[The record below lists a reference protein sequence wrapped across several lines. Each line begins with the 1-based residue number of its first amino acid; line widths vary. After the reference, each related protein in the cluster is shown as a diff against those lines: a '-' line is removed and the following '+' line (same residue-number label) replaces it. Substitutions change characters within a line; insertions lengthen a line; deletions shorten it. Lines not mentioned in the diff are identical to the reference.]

1 MLSIFSILIVYITLL
16 NVILLIALFI
26 KSKKNDS
33 LNNQEENYLS
43 VIVAFR
49 NESQNLELLI
59 TSLKNQNYSEK
70 KFEVILVDDYSDDN
84 SFQLAKQLISNYP
97 NFKLIKNK
105 YNPGKKNA
113 LRSGIE
119 EAKNEILLFTDADCI
134 PKHNWIKSISKEFD
148 DETDLVYGYSPFIAE
163 KKFLNHLCRY
173 ENLFT
178 SVLMTAFHNVGYPY
192 MSFGRNL
199 SYRKSLYEKL
209 GGFEKIQHS
218 LSGDDDLFFQLAL
231 SHNAKVKLVDHPDSI
246 VYTTCT
252 QSFKIYVKQKSR
264 HISASKF
271 YPLELKIILALIY
284 GGNFFLQ
291 IFLPIALITF
301 DPFLLSF
308 LIFNWLIKTLL
319 ISKIC
324 TTIQTSYPFHL
335 IPVVDFVY
343 NLVLI
348 FTGVRSRIKS
358 VSWK

>member
-1 MLSIFSILIVYITLL
+1 MLSIISILIVYITLL

-26 KSKKNDS
+26 KSKKKDS
-33 LNNQEENYLS
+33 LNNQEENDIS
-43 VIVAFR
+43 VIVAFK
-49 NESQNLELLI
+49 NESHHLI
-59 TSLKNQNYSEK
+59 PLIHSLKNQNYPEK
-70 KFEVILVDDYSDDN
+70 KFEVILVDDYSEDN
-84 SFQLAKQLISNYP
+84 SFQLAMQLISNYP
-97 NFKLIKNK
+97 NFKLINNK

-113 LRSGIE
+113 LKSAIE

-134 PKHNWIKSISKEFD
+134 PKLNWIRSISKEFD
-148 DETDLVYGYSPFIAE
+148 AETDLVYGYSPFIAE
-163 KKFLNHLCRY
+163 KNFLNHLCRY

-199 SYRKSLYEKL
+199 SYRKSLFEKI
-209 GGFEKIQHS
+209 GGFEKIQQS

-231 SHNAKVKLVDHPDSI
+231 SHNSKVKLVDHPDSI
-246 VYTTCT
+246 VYTSCT
-252 QSFKIYVKQKSR
+252 SSFETFLNQKSR

-271 YPLELKIILALIY
+271 YPFELKLILALIY

-291 IFLPIALITF
+291 ITLPIALITF

-308 LIFNWLIKTLL
+308 LIFNWMIKTLL

-324 TTIQTSYPFHL
+324 TPIQVTYPFYL
-335 IPVVDFVY
+335 IPVIDFIY
-343 NLVLI
+343 YIVLI
-348 FTGVRSRIKS
+348 FTGIRSRTKS